1 MSSVL
6 PLMLAL
12 AVAAEDSPV
21 DRPAGASTEDTPAR
35 PAVRAL
41 AFVGTGFLTVGLA
54 FEITGRAGADP
65 KAPVLAWSEH
75 AQANTLGGI
84 ALMGAGLC
92 LITIA
97 ALLTP
102 WHFPT
107 LAISPMP
114 GGAMLALGA
123 RFP

>member
-1 MSSVL
+1 MSSIL
-6 PLMLAL
+6 PVVLAL
-12 AVAAEDSPV
+12 AVAAEVSPA
-21 DRPAGASTEDTPAR
+21 DRPAR
-35 PAVRAL
+35 PAVRVL
-41 AFVGTGFLTVGLA
+41 AYVGTGFLAVGLA

-75 AQANTLGGI
+75 AQANTIGGI

-92 LITIA
+92 LVTIA

-107 LAISPMP
+107 LSISPSA
-114 GGAMLALGA
+114 GGVTFAFGG